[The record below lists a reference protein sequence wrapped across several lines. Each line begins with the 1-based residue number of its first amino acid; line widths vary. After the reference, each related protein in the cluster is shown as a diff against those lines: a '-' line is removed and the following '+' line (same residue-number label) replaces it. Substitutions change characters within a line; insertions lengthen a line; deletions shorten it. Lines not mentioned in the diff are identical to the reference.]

1 MHWGTPMA
9 VSRSDL
15 DFARIVNQSRMELE
29 AAGNPSFMVVIVDQ
43 AGTVHL
49 TPMVFSTAG
58 PATDHAKRINRAAFS
73 TGELVLIVSRS
84 AAADRAMFSVLE
96 PRGLR
101 RLHHQVEVIEE
112 TLADID
118 RAI

>member
-1 MHWGTPMA
+1 MP
-9 VSRSDL
+9 VSPSDL
-15 DFARIVNQSRMELE
+15 DFPRIINQSRMELE
-29 AAGNPSFMVVIVDQ
+29 TAGNPSYMVVLVDQ

-49 TPMVFSTAG
+49 TPMVFSTVG

-84 AAADRAMFSVLE
+84 AAGGRAMFTVVE
-96 PRGLR
+96 PRKQR
-101 RLHHQVEVIEE
+101 RLHQRLEVIEE
-112 TLADID
+112 TVAEID